1 VRAPGVASTVMDG
14 PVSLRT
20 DRLLLRPWRPG
31 DLEPFAA
38 LNADPVTM
46 EHFPSTLDRGASDDL
61 AGRIEAQLAEQGWGL
76 WAVEV
81 GGDPGVPFI
90 GFVGLAPVSFLPGA
104 VEVGWRLARAA
115 WGRGYAPE
123 AAAEAVRFGLEELG
137 LDEIVSFTVP
147 QNRNSRRVME
157 KVGMTHRPE
166 RDFDHPRVDPTTHP
180 QLVRHV
186 LYSVTRA
193 DRNRG

>member
-1 VRAPGVASTVMDG
+1 
-14 PVSLRT
+14 
-20 DRLLLRPWRPG
+20 
-31 DLEPFAA
+31 
-38 LNADPVTM
+38 
-46 EHFPSTLDRGASDDL
+46 
-61 AGRIEAQLAEQGWGL
+61 
-76 WAVEV
+76 
-81 GGDPGVPFI
+81 
-90 GFVGLAPVSFLPGA
+90 
-104 VEVGWRLARAA
+104 
-115 WGRGYAPE
+115 
-123 AAAEAVRFGLEELG
+123 
-137 LDEIVSFTVP
+137 VSFTVP